1 MAHGTSSSRGC
12 DRRRSVPTWTGDD
25 PFAAH
30 VYKGKVAAAT
40 HGGLPFRDPTTLV
53 LFGPGVRA
61 GAALDHCRYRRHR
74 PDHRRVAGFDLDDV
88 DGLVLAELIQPN

>member
-1 MAHGTSSSRGC
+1 MRPTSFGT
-12 DRRRSVPTWTGDD
+12 DWTGDD

-53 LFGPGVRA
+53 LFGPGVPA
-61 GAALDHCRYRRHR
+61 GAALDHCQIVDTAPTIAAGR
-74 PDHRRVAGFDLDDV
+74 PASTSTTST
-88 DGLVLAELIQPN
+88 AASSPS